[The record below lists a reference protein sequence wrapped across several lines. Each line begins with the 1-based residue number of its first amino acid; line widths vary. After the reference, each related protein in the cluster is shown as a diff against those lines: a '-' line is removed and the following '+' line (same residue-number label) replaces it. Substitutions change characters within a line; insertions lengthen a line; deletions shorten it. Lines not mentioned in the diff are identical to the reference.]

1 MVYELIT
8 PESHFDGIIFA
19 DGDCPTTLFPWASC
33 GRAVP

>member
-8 PESHFDGIIFA
+8 PESHFDGVIFA
-19 DGDCPTTLFPWASC
+19 DGDCPTLFPWASC